1 MSSLRPVRRSARSG
15 PRRVATAVLATLG
28 LLTAGVMAAPAA
40 LADTIVVHPTV
51 ANNVLTLL
59 NQERAAHHL
68 PALRMN
74 TNLINSAYAHNQN
87 MAVHDSMSHQLPGEK
102 PLGDRLDAA
111 HYKWA
116 TAGECIGWTSDN
128 TNTGALNIQRYMY
141 NEKAPNDG
149 HRLIILSSAYRDIGI
164 SVITDM
170 THKRL
175 WITEDFGHL
184 M

>member
-1 MSSLRPVRRSARSG
+1 MFFFRALLAP
-15 PRRVATAVLATLG
+15 PRRFATVLIAVFGVLG
-28 LLTAGVMAAPAA
+28 AGLVSSAAAPA
-40 LADTIVVHPTV
+40 DPIVVHPTV
-51 ANNVLTLL
+51 AKNVLSVL

-74 TNLINSAYAHNQN
+74 TNLINSAYAHNLA
-87 MAVHDSMSHQLPGEK
+87 MAGHNTMAHQLPGEK
-102 PLGDRLDAA
+102 SLGGRLDAA
-111 HYKWA
+111 QYHWS

-128 TNTGALNIQRYMY
+128 TNTGALDVQRYMY

-149 HRLIILSSAYRDIGI
+149 HRLIILSSAYRDVGI
-164 SVITDM
+164 SVITDV

-175 WITEDFGHL
+175 WITEDYGHL